1 MSKRSYGGS
10 CVGGR
15 EIRSWSWRSGRSI
28 HEVLEKVLVIALELS
43 IDLVVSSN
51 EETPLA
57 GVDTETG
64 E

>member
-1 MSKRSYGGS
+1 M
-10 CVGGR
+10 
-15 EIRSWSWRSGRSI
+15 
-28 HEVLEKVLVIALELS
+28 LVIALELS